1 MLSADV
7 MAQLMPSASG
17 VILTLMSTLRHSIA
31 SSLLKP
37 ISQTNNN
44 LVESFPGEPAVVSL
58 TYHSSLLVVLKNI
71 VECLLKTGK
80 LFLMI

>member
-31 SSLLKP
+31 TSMLKP
-37 ISQTNNN
+37 VSQTNNN
-44 LVESFPGEPAVVSL
+44 TIESFPGEPTMVSL
-58 TYHSSLLVVLKNI
+58 TYHSSLLVVLKNV
-71 VECLLKTGK
+71 VECLLKTGEQ
-80 LFLMI
+80 LFDH